1 MIEGVDNTAST
12 PDWMARKL
20 LRASQQLHSLEVIE
34 VNNADHF
41 ETVDA
46 ITDENG
52 ELFNKTLRLFES

>member
-1 MIEGVDNTAST
+1 MYRQSLDYAKAFADKFS
-12 PDWMARKL
+12 
-20 LRASQQLHSLEVIE
+20 SLEVIE

>member
-1 MIEGVDNTAST
+1 
-12 PDWMARKL
+12 
-20 LRASQQLHSLEVIE
+20 